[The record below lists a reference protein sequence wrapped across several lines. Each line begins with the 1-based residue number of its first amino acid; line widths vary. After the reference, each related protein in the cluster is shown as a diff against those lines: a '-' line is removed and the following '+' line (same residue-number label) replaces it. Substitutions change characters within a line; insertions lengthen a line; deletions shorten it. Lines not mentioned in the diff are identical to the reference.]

1 MKKVLLLLV
10 WLLVLSSI
18 CYSKDVYIEGYYRKD
33 GTYVRPHYRS
43 SPDKYKW
50 NNYGPSKSDQELLNP
65 NLRDNDRD
73 GIPNRYDIDD
83 DNDSIYDD
91 YDSNQYS
98 PKSKSFYQNEKPFNN
113 RLYDY
118 QYFQEKSFI
127 VYVTKTGAKYHR
139 ASCRYLRR
147 SSIPMS
153 LENAKRRYSPCSVCN
168 PPR

>member
-1 MKKVLLLLV
+1 MRKVLLLLG

-18 CYSKDVYIEGYYRKD
+18 CYSKDVYIKGYYRKD

-118 QYFQEKSFI
+118 QYFQEDYKDNDNKNDDDDDDDNSYDNNRDFFNQ
-127 VYVTKTGAKYHR
+127 YDD
-139 ASCRYLRR
+139 
-147 SSIPMS
+147 
-153 LENAKRRYSPCSVCN
+153 ED
-168 PPR
+168 